1 MCLSLVLQCVLQALL
16 ADAVRPTAREDAGAA
31 IDFGKASQDN
41 ATMQAKDAPVKK
53 RPTTILQVQPK
64 SIHRPNISMLQVQRH
79 QKLAGPELVAVDD
92 QNGLDRQ
99 VDMAEFDETENDDL
113 ETQRGSSLED
123 DGLETEFQPS
133 EIEPSRL
140 DGVSTN
146 ALETH
151 VDKVGNRE
159 RALEDTLHSG
169 ERDVATE
176 SVNEGERVQPKSILQ
191 PNEPPFK
198 FKDADGLAGEYEQSA
213 DKMKEHVGK
222 VDKAFRHVNDRMG
235 EYSQSIQDLST
246 EFKKLGES
254 AHGIH
259 SKVLNEFGDKD
270 KRLMCG
276 FKNAERALADPPQ
289 PPIDCN
295 TI

>member
-1 MCLSLVLQCVLQALL
+1 MCLSLVLQSVLQALL
-16 ADAVRPTAREDAGAA
+16 ADAARPTAREDAGAA

-64 SIHRPNISMLQVQRH
+64 SIHRSNISMLQVQRH
-79 QKLAGPELVAVDD
+79 QKLADPEYVDVL
-92 QNGLDRQ
+92 G
-99 VDMAEFDETENDDL
+99 DMSEFDENEND
-113 ETQRGSSLED
+113 GV
-123 DGLETEFQPS
+123 DGLGTKFQPS
-133 EIEPSRL
+133 EI
-140 DGVSTN
+140 DGESTN
-146 ALETH
+146 SVQTH
-151 VDKVGNRE
+151 VDEVGDRE
-159 RALEDTLHSG
+159 RALEDALHSSG
-169 ERDVATE
+169 RDVVTE
-176 SVNEGERVQPKSILQ
+176 SVNDGERVQPKSILQ

>member
-1 MCLSLVLQCVLQALL
+1 MCLSFVLQCVLQALL
-16 ADAVRPTAREDAGAA
+16 ADAARPTAREDAGAA

-79 QKLAGPELVAVDD
+79 QKLAEPKLVDVDD
-92 QNGLDRQ
+92 QNALDRQ
-99 VDMAEFDETENDDL
+99 PQMDMSEFDEDGP
-113 ETQRGSSLED
+113 ETPYGSSLEND
-123 DGLETEFQPS
+123 RLDGLETEFQPS
-133 EIEPSRL
+133 EIRL

-151 VDKVGNRE
+151 VDEVGNRE

-169 ERDVATE
+169 ERDVVTE

-213 DKMKEHVGK
+213 DKMKEHVGE